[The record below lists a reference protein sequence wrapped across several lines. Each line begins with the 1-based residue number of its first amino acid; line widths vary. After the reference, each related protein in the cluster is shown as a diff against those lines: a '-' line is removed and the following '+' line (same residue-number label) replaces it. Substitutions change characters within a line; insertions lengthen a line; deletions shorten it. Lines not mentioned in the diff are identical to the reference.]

1 MTTVNLVL
9 PYLMAA
15 VSLSILLVDRI
26 RVAIGLLA
34 VQYVL
39 AFVISLSFQPIRS
52 VGARLIGGIVVFMLL
67 MTAERRFSQGATFI
81 QTAVLP
87 RSLWFRIVTSFIVVL
102 VAWAFATQAES
113 IAPSV
118 DENIFLGAVFYIC
131 LGMLMIGLYQT
142 PLEAGIGLF
151 TLLTGFDLFYGGIE
165 PSLAIVALMISI
177 QLIIALAI
185 SYIMSIAHNAAELG
199 EEQQ

>member
-34 VQYVL
+34 VQYVF

-52 VGARLIGGIVVFMLL
+52 VSARLIGGIVVFMLL
-67 MTAERRFSQGATFI
+67 MTAERRFSQGDTFI